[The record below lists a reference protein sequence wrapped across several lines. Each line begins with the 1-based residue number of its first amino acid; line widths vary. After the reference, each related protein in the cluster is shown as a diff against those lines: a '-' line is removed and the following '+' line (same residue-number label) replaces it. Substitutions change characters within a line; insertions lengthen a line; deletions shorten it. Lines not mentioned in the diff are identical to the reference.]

1 MNLNPCSK
9 LQLEMDFKLTSIT
22 AESMHIAL
30 KCPTLDSLN
39 NLQTLK
45 DNRVDKNGDSK
56 LCRALY
62 CRLSYSNFKINSVL
76 NRKPA

>member
-1 MNLNPCSK
+1 MSLNPCSK

-22 AESMHIAL
+22 SESMCIAL

-62 CRLSYSNFKINSVL
+62 CKLSYSNFKINSVL
-76 NRKPA
+76 NRKPM